1 MKMINAIIT
10 SCLFSGV
17 AVGQDMDTMSL
28 VQMDAATRT
37 SLNDNH
43 LSLNVGGFIQTG
55 WEYSNGGGLPAQ
67 NGFRG

>member
-17 AVGQDMDTMSL
+17 AVGQDMDTMTL

-43 LSLNVGGFIQTG
+43 LSLNVGDCH
-55 WEYSNGGGLPAQ
+55 
-67 NGFRG
+67 